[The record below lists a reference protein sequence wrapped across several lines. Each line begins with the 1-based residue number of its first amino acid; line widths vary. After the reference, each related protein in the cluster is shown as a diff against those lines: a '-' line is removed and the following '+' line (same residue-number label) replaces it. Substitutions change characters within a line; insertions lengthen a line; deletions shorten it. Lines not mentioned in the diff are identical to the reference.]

1 MASCIGGN
9 PDVWLKII
17 LESSNTADPV
27 DSDSEEK
34 TDDEKPFHLTQNVSR
49 ITNRKFCLNGNRPWT
64 PVCALG

>member
-9 PDVWLKII
+9 PD
-17 LESSNTADPV
+17 SNTADPA

-49 ITNRKFCLNGNRPWT
+49 ITNRKF
-64 PVCALG
+64 A

>member
-9 PDVWLKII
+9 PDVWLEII
-17 LESSNTADPV
+17 LESSNTADPA

-49 ITNRKFCLNGNRPWT
+49 ITNRKF
-64 PVCALG
+64 A